1 MSALTARG
9 KNVKYY
15 ICVAI
20 SLCFIFLFGK
30 LVQPFAGIT
39 PVGISILGIFFGV
52 LIATIVTGETFWP
65 ALLGLF
71 GMIVCDFTTAGD
83 LLKTWFGNTTIQQII
98 WVMALTGAVTESGA
112 VNVLA
117 RKVLKIRA
125 LKGHPMRLITALFLT
140 VLVCAALVSSPTTML
155 LLWYPI
161 LDGICEMCG
170 VEKNSDLKRELLLG
184 IYIAAMGAYVLPFKG
199 VHLSSIAIISGIMES
214 SGLPFNNMAYLV
226 VATLVVLA
234 FVLVYTLFIRFVWKT
249 DLTPLKEFDVD
260 KMGLTEADLK
270 MTGKQKTLFG
280 FMLFGIVFLLLG
292 MALTGQWNWS
302 YLPLHL
308 CSINVFVCLY
318 NTLTDQNW
326 CKEELYAL
334 CIPGA
339 ALALLCPS
347 WLDVPSWWT
356 LINLHSIS
364 IHALLVLY
372 PVLLVVRGYRPSAR
386 RAPQVLAFLFGSALP
401 IYFLNKP
408 LNTNFY
414 FLNNPYGNVITSAFT
429 RLLGEKYYILGFLPA
444 IAVALCLMYLPWVV
458 ADARHKKRK

>member
-1 MSALTARG
+1 MLERVAS
-9 KNVKYY
+9 Y
-15 ICVAI
+15 IWGTG
-20 SLCFIFLFGK
+20 L
-30 LVQPFAGIT
+30 LV
-39 PVGISILGIFFGV
+39 
-52 LIATIVTGETFWP
+52 
-65 ALLGLF
+65 
-71 GMIVCDFTTAGD
+71 
-83 LLKTWFGNTTIQQII
+83 
-98 WVMALTGAVTESGA
+98 
-112 VNVLA
+112 
-117 RKVLKIRA
+117 
-125 LKGHPMRLITALFLT
+125 
-140 VLVCAALVSSPTTML
+140 
-155 LLWYPI
+155 
-161 LDGICEMCG
+161 
-170 VEKNSDLKRELLLG
+170 LLLG
-184 IYIAAMGAYVLPFKG
+184 TGLCLSFRLRFFQFWGWKTILRRTFGSLRTKSGKGGTSLTQFQTFSTALAAAMGTGNILG
-199 VHLSSIAIISGIMES
+199 VAAALCLGGAGAIFWMWVS
-214 SGLPFNNMAYLV
+214 A
-226 VATLVVLA
+226 
-234 FVLVYTLFIRFVWKT
+234 
-249 DLTPLKEFDVD
+249 
-260 KMGLTEADLK
+260 
-270 MTGKQKTLFG
+270 
-280 FMLFGIVFLLLG
+280 LLG

-429 RLLGEKYYILGFLPA
+429 RLLGEKYYI
-444 IAVALCLMYLPWVV
+444 CLLYTSPSPR
-458 ADARHKKRK
+458 DTR

>member
-1 MSALTARG
+1 MLKNFWLNYQGIPLKKIRKEIVFGPNFRCYPLYGKIHLIELALSLVFIVGMALWYRRSSASARRR
-9 KNVKYY
+9 
-15 ICVAI
+15 I
-20 SLCFIFLFGK
+20 
-30 LVQPFAGIT
+30 LV
-39 PVGISILGIFFGV
+39 GV
-52 LIATIVTGETFWP
+52 TI
-65 ALLGLF
+65 ALLA
-71 GMIVCDFTTAGD
+71 D
-83 LLKTWFGNTTIQQII
+83 
-98 WVMALTGAVTESGA
+98 E
-112 VNVLA
+112 
-117 RKVLKIRA
+117 
-125 LKGHPMRLITALFLT
+125 
-140 VLVCAALVSSPTTML
+140 AA
-155 LLWYPI
+155 
-161 LDGICEMCG
+161 
-170 VEKNSDLKRELLLG
+170 
-184 IYIAAMGAYVLPFKG
+184 
-199 VHLSSIAIISGIMES
+199 
-214 SGLPFNNMAYLV
+214 
-226 VATLVVLA
+226 
-234 FVLVYTLFIRFVWKT
+234 
-249 DLTPLKEFDVD
+249 
-260 KMGLTEADLK
+260 
-270 MTGKQKTLFG
+270 
-280 FMLFGIVFLLLG
+280 LLLG